1 MSRNVANRF
10 ERAFLDQVLNR
21 TSITSVVGRKVTWD
35 KKKSNPARGDMWAC
49 CPFHG
54 EKTPSFHALE
64 DRGIYHCF
72 GCGATG
78 NAFDF
83 LINTENM
90 EFYEAVEELA
100 HLAGMEI
107 PKSAVIPKEVIDKTE
122 RIYATLDKAREI
134 YAQEL
139 QNQGGKSARDYL
151 QKRGLNQKDWVQ
163 FSLGYSPNNRTFLRD
178 KLTGLGFA
186 LEHLIDAGLV
196 RKGDDGQTYD
206 YFRNRVMFAIEDN
219 KGRAISFG
227 ARTLDPDGMPKY
239 LNGPESAVFSKGN
252 NLYRYK
258 NARGLIKSHPLVISE
273 GYMDVIALEKVGIPA
288 VAPLGTA
295 LTEEQMTLAWRMFS
309 MPILCFDGDSA
320 GQNAAVR
327 SLNRALPLIN
337 SFKSFR
343 FAILP
348 NGQDPDDIIKNEGK
362 TKLLEVLADAQSLT
376 QFLFN
381 SEAASIGT
389 DSAEARASLRK
400 SLRLRA
406 NEISDEDL
414 KNEVNLELKRLLD
427 KSLGRNQENTSKP
440 NFNNNRNSSFS
451 RNKKNTSYEAS
462 QELKQSVKQNPQN
475 VNSRTAMV
483 KRKRSLTDLLVAVI
497 LCPQLLEYGIE
508 TLAELDFGDSALD
521 SLRNAILDIN
531 NHGETLDFQT
541 VHHHL
546 QSLNNKPAILL
557 LEGMKKIPINPY
569 VKKGVDFET
578 IKTNWHNALLR
589 EEEFKAIFTET
600 KRSEL
605 ERFIEEGEEE
615 GYHKFSN
622 LINERQ
628 KLSKDGN

>member
-1 MSRNVANRF
+1 
-10 ERAFLDQVLNR
+10 
-21 TSITSVVGRKVTWD
+21 
-35 KKKSNPARGDMWAC
+35 
-49 CPFHG
+49 
-54 EKTPSFHALE
+54 
-64 DRGIYHCF
+64 
-72 GCGATG
+72 
-78 NAFDF
+78 
-83 LINTENM
+83 M
-90 EFYEAVEELA
+90 EFHEAVEELA

-107 PKSAVIPKEVIDKTE
+107 PKSAIVPKEVVDKTE
-122 RIYATLDKAREI
+122 RIYSALDKAREI

-139 QNQGGKSARDYL
+139 QNQGGKAARDYL
-151 QKRGLNQKDWVQ
+151 QNRGLHARDWAA

-178 KLTGLGFA
+178 KLTGLGFS

-239 LNGPESAVFSKGN
+239 LNGPESTVFSKGN

-258 NARGLIKSHPLVISE
+258 NARGLIKNHPLIISE
-273 GYMDVIALEKVGIPA
+273 GYMDVIALEKAGLPA

-295 LTEEQMTLAWRMFS
+295 LTEEQMTLAWRMFN

-320 GQNAAVR
+320 GQNAASR

-348 NGQDPDDIIKNEGK
+348 NGQDPDDILKNEGK
-362 TKLLEVLADAQSLT
+362 AKLLEVLEESQTLT

-381 SEAASIGT
+381 NEAVIIGT
-389 DSAEARASLRK
+389 DTAEARASLRK
-400 SLRLRA
+400 SLRARA
-406 NEISDEDL
+406 NEIKDDDL

-427 KSLGRNQENTSKP
+427 KALGRNQPESN
-440 NFNNNRNSSFS
+440 NQNYNNNRKFS
-451 RNKKNTSYEAS
+451 GGRNKKPASYEAT
-462 QELKQSVKQNPQN
+462 QELKQNVKLSSQSNAART
-475 VNSRTAMV
+475 VNA
-483 KRKRSLTDLLVAVI
+483 KRKRSLTDLLMAVI

-557 LEGMKKIPINPY
+557 LEGIKKIPINPY
-569 VKKGVDFET
+569 VKKGMDFET
-578 IKTNWHNALLR
+578 IKATWHTALLR
-589 EEEFKAIFTET
+589 EEEFKAIVTET

-615 GYHKFSN
+615 GYHKFSM

-628 KLSKDGN
+628 KLSKDGNQT